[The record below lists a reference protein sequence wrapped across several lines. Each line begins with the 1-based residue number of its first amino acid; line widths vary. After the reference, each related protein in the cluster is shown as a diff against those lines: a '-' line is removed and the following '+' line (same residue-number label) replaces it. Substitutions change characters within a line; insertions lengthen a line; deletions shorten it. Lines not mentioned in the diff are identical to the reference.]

1 MDVELL
7 RTFIEVHQTRH
18 FGKAAENLYL
28 TQSAVSARIRQLEGE
43 LGVRLFMRDRNNIQL
58 TAAGQKLLPYA
69 ESMLASWNRARLD
82 LAIGDHAGEHI
93 AFGGVP
99 NLWEI
104 FIQEWLPLIR
114 QKHPDTAVS
123 ADCLSTE
130 TLVRRVIERAHDF
143 GFVYEPPRLPE
154 LVVLPVFRFKLLL
167 VSGSP
172 GATLKQITSDRY
184 IYVDWGRGFANNH
197 SRLLSELPSPTL
209 RVAMSS
215 SACTILEDIS
225 GFAYLAEPA
234 IRQLLQKKKLFPVQ
248 DAPIIEQE
256 VFALYRQDTD
266 RRELIM
272 ALLDTMKY
280 LSGLN
285 IQAGV
290 TDVPLTG

>member
-7 RTFIEVHQTRH
+7 RTFIEVYQTRH

-28 TQSAVSARIRQLEGE
+28 TQSAVSARIRQLEEE

-69 ESMLASWNRARLD
+69 ESMIASWNRARLD
-82 LAIGDHAGEHI
+82 LAIGDHAGEHM
-93 AFGGVP
+93 AFAGVP

-114 QKHPDTAVS
+114 QKHPDTAIS

-154 LVVLPVFRFKLLL
+154 LTVIPVFTFRLLL
-167 VSGSP
+167 VSRSS
-172 GATLKQITSDRY
+172 GASLEQITSDRY
-184 IYVDWGRGFANNH
+184 IYVDWGRGFANTH
-197 SRLLSELPSPTL
+197 SRLLPELPYPTL

-215 SACTILEDIS
+215 SARSILEQIN

-234 IRQLLQKKKLFPVQ
+234 IRDLLKKKKLFEVKGGPV
-248 DAPIIEQE
+248 IERE
-256 VFALYRQDTD
+256 VFAVHRQDTD

-272 ALLDTMKY
+272 ALLDTIKY
-280 LSGLN
+280 LSSLKM
-285 IQAGV
+285 QAGE
-290 TDVPLTG
+290 TGVPITG